1 MSAFVKCQVLKIIF
15 MSKDFNL
22 EIPDSYYE
30 KMSEI
35 QDLLNQADDINKKLN
50 NFGLN
55 LSVDTINE
63 EALSNI
69 FSFIF

>member
-1 MSAFVKCQVLKIIF
+1 MTKEFELKI
-15 MSKDFNL
+15 
-22 EIPDSYYE
+22 PDGYYE

-35 QDLLNQADDINKKLN
+35 QDLLNQADEINKKLN
-50 NFGLN
+50 KFGLN